1 MPWVSTQAGTTR
13 AATPTPNGSPVCRI
27 PIATPRRCAGNH
39 PTTRRPLAEF
49 ELAAATPQSA
59 KPRPRASV
67 DPARAPITVTAAPA
81 TRTVS
86 PVRRLMRSPSLSTR
100 APQATSVASV
110 PMVGAAASVAP
121 ATRGQPSARWR
132 WGMSSRGVLTTA
144 VAVTWATM
152 AATSISH
159 GFARPAVLSG
169 IGEAGGSHRA
179 QVGERLPE
187 QEAPTALEL
196 VQDRRGER
204 VLGRQPGELERVL
217 SRIALA
223 GEGDGRLARVV
234 QGCHS
239 RKWEVLGDRERSD
252 VRRQLREGRGAEV
265 LLQVAHQCGAD
276 RLSVQ
281 DPSGH
286 ERTRQRPGRGG
297 AAEQE
302 ADLFELAQA
311 VEPHRDRLDV
321 EDRHARARLLE
332 LELRQPAGIGVGREI
347 GRAHV

>member
-152 AATSISH
+152 AARSICH

-169 IGEAGGSHRA
+169 IGDAAGSHRA
-179 QVGERLPE
+179 QVSERLPE

-223 GEGDGRLARVV
+223 GDGDDVGEGDGMLARVV
-234 QGCHS
+234 QGRHA
-239 RKWEVLGDRERSD
+239 RQWEVLGDRERSD
-252 VRRQLREGRGAEV
+252 VRRQLGKGRGAEV

-281 DPSGH
+281 DSSGH
-286 ERTRQRPGRGG
+286 ERPRQGPGRGR

-302 ADLFELAQA
+302 TDPFELAQA
-311 VEPHRDRLDV
+311 VEPRRDRLDV

-332 LELRQPAGIGVGREI
+332 LELRQPAGIGV
-347 GRAHV
+347 